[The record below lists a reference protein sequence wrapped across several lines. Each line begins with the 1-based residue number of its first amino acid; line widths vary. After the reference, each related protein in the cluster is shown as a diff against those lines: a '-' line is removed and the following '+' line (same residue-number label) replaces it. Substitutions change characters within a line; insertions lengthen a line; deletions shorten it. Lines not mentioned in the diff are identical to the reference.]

1 MVIGRNL
8 ESEFRMNAVKNRAS
22 WGFVFIAL
30 GATLFGSIGVAT
42 KELFLVSQTNAIS
55 ITLWRSLIAL
65 PVLFLVAFYLLR
77 GKLFSIRWRDL
88 RLMIAAGLMM
98 AVYQV
103 AFVLAVQLV
112 NVTIATLVT
121 LCTVPIIV
129 AVLASVFLHE
139 QLHRNL
145 YLAMGCAIVGV
156 VLLVGFQATGDFGAN
171 VWLGI
176 AMALLTAL
184 ANGFF
189 QITSRALANKYH
201 PIQTLTVYFFVAA
214 LAFVPFAL
222 VNGFVVNYPPLGWA
236 MLLHLGLAISVIA
249 YLFLLLGLQTTPA
262 TTATIIGF
270 LEPLTGTILAVL
282 IFNEQLSST
291 GMYGA
296 VLLLAAMVIAWRT
309 TSTAGLPVGE

>member
-1 MVIGRNL
+1 
-8 ESEFRMNAVKNRAS
+8 MNSASKRAS

-42 KELFLVSQTNAIS
+42 KGLFLVSQANAIS

-65 PVLFLVAFYLLR
+65 PVLFIIGMFLL
-77 GKLFSIRWRDL
+77 GSKLFSIRRTDFG
-88 RLMIAAGLMM
+88 LMIGAGLLM

-129 AVLASVFLHE
+129 AVLATLVLHE

-176 AMALLTAL
+176 GMALLTAL
-184 ANGFF
+184 ANAFF
-189 QITSRALANKYH
+189 QITSRALANRYH
-201 PIQTLTVYFFVAA
+201 PIQTLTVYFLVAA
-214 LAFVPFAL
+214 LAFLPFAL
-222 VNGFVVNYPPLGWA
+222 WNGFVVNYPPLGWA
-236 MLLHLGLAISVIA
+236 LLLHLGLAISVIA
-249 YLFLLLGLQTTPA
+249 YLLLLLGLRTTPA

-291 GMYGA
+291 GLYGA

-309 TSTAGLPVGE
+309 TSAGGLPAAE